1 MKTEIEQNIQSERET
16 VCRRKLEKRPEL
28 LRRII
33 QAESKTISN
42 SKYQWLPTEE
52 ASIYSIKEGHV
63 SCDQVTMELPWKGV
77 F

>member
-33 QAESKTISN
+33 QAKSNQANIKIIKLAMASRRESLYIVKMKVT
-42 SKYQWLPTEE
+42 
-52 ASIYSIKEGHV
+52 AV
-63 SCDQVTMELPWKGV
+63 SMGLRWKGV
-77 F
+77 KA